1 VIALTFLTG
10 ADYPVISEPVTR
22 LLSSGDMAAP
32 VESPDHA
39 PPNPGER
46 LTIGHPEVSDGV
58 ACWRLAAATGVL
70 DVNSRY
76 AYLLWCRDFA
86 ATSVVARHD
95 GEVLG
100 FVTGFRRPEEPS
112 TLVVWQVGVDAAV
125 RGQGV
130 AAAMLDALFD
140 RVPGVDHLEATVTPD
155 NTGSVALFSR
165 FAERR
170 DAPVGHSELFG
181 AELLG
186 DGHEPE
192 ILFRIG
198 PVGR

>member
-1 VIALTFLTG
+1 VVARPASRIVVSG
-10 ADYPVISEPVTR
+10 
-22 LLSSGDMAAP
+22 LLSSLDMAALAG
-32 VESPDHA
+32 SPNRVR
-39 PPNPGER
+39 PNIEEQ
-46 LTIGHPEVSDGV
+46 LTIGRPEVSDGV

-86 ATSVVARHD
+86 ATSVVARRAGD
-95 GEVLG
+95 LLG
-100 FVTGFRRPEEPS
+100 FVTGFRRPDEPS
-112 TLVVWQVGVDAAV
+112 TLVVWQVAVDAAA
-125 RGQGV
+125 RGRGV
-130 AAAMLDALFD
+130 AAAMLDTLFD
-140 RVPGVDHLEATVTPD
+140 QVPGVDHLEATVTPD
-155 NTGSVALFSR
+155 NTGSITLFSR

-170 DAPVGHSELFG
+170 GAPVRRSELFG

-198 PVGR
+198 PVRR

>member
-1 VIALTFLTG
+1 
-10 ADYPVISEPVTR
+10 
-22 LLSSGDMAAP
+22 MAAP
-32 VESPDHA
+32 VESPVRAH
-39 PPNPGER
+39 PNIGEE
-46 LTIGHPEVSDGV
+46 LTIGHPEVSEGV
-58 ACWRLAAATGVL
+58 ACWRIAEATGVL

-86 ATSVVARHD
+86 ATSVVARHRGD
-95 GEVLG
+95 VIG

-112 TLVVWQVGVDAAV
+112 TLVVWQVGVDAAA
-125 RGQGV
+125 RGRGV

-155 NTGSVALFSR
+155 NTASIALFNR

-170 DAPVGHSELFG
+170 GAPAHHGELFG

-186 DGHEPE
+186 DGHAPE

-198 PVGR
+198 PVGH

>member
-1 VIALTFLTG
+1 
-10 ADYPVISEPVTR
+10 
-22 LLSSGDMAAP
+22 MAAP

-39 PPNPGER
+39 RPNIGEQ
-46 LTIGHPEVSDGV
+46 LTIGHPEISDGV
-58 ACWRLAAATGVL
+58 ACWRLAEATGVL

-86 ATSVVARHD
+86 ATSVVARRD
-95 GEVLG
+95 EEVVG

-125 RGQGV
+125 RGRGV

-155 NTGSVALFSR
+155 NTASVALFSR
-165 FAERR
+165 FAQRR
-170 DAPVGHSELFG
+170 GAPVRHRELFG

-186 DGHEPE
+186 DDHAPE

-198 PVGR
+198 PVRN

>member
-1 VIALTFLTG
+1 
-10 ADYPVISEPVTR
+10 
-22 LLSSGDMAAP
+22 MAAP
-32 VESPDHA
+32 VGSPDRTR
-39 PPNPGER
+39 PNIGEQ

-58 ACWRLAAATGVL
+58 ACWRLAEATGVL
-70 DVNSRY
+70 DLNSRY

-95 GEVLG
+95 SHVVG

-125 RGQGV
+125 RGRGV
-130 AAAMLDALFD
+130 AAAMLDELFD

-155 NTGSVALFSR
+155 NTGSIALFTR

-170 DAPVGHSELFG
+170 AAPVRHSELFG

-186 DGHEPE
+186 DGHAPE

-198 PVGR
+198 PVHR

>member
-1 VIALTFLTG
+1 VDQPLASG
-10 ADYPVISEPVTR
+10 AVSG
-22 LLSSGDMAAP
+22 LLSSVDMTAL
-32 VESPDHA
+32 VGSPDGA
-39 PPNPGER
+39 RSNIGEQ
-46 LTIGHPEVSDGV
+46 LTIGRPEISDGA

-86 ATSVVARHD
+86 ATSVVARCD
-95 GEVLG
+95 GELLG

-112 TLVVWQVGVDAAV
+112 TLVVWQVAVDAPA
-125 RGQGV
+125 RGRGV
-130 AAAMLDALFD
+130 AAEMLDTLFD
-140 RVPGVDHLEATVTPD
+140 RVPGVDHLESTITPD
-155 NTGSVALFSR
+155 NTGSITLFSR

-170 DAPVGHSELFG
+170 GAPVRRSELFG

-198 PVGR
+198 PVER

>member
-1 VIALTFLTG
+1 M
-10 ADYPVISEPVTR
+10 ISMAVSG
-22 LLSSGDMAAP
+22 LLSSGDMTALAG
-32 VESPDHA
+32 SPDRA
-39 PPNPGER
+39 RPNIGEQ
-46 LTIGHPEVSDGV
+46 LTIGRPGVSDGV

-86 ATSVVARHD
+86 ATSVVARHQGD
-95 GEVLG
+95 VVG

-112 TLVVWQVGVDAAV
+112 TLVVWQVGVDAVA

-140 RVPGVDHLEATVTPD
+140 QVSEVDHLEATVTPD
-155 NTGSVALFSR
+155 NNASVALFSR

-170 DAPVGHSELFG
+170 GAAVRRSELFG
-181 AELLG
+181 VELLG

-198 PVGR
+198 PVER

>member
-1 VIALTFLTG
+1 
-10 ADYPVISEPVTR
+10 
-22 LLSSGDMAAP
+22 MAAP
-32 VESPDHA
+32 VESPA
-39 PPNPGER
+39 RARPNIGEE
-46 LTIGHPEVSDGV
+46 LTIGHPDVSDG
-58 ACWRLAAATGVL
+58 AECWRIAEATGVL

-86 ATSVVARHD
+86 ATSVVARRRGD
-95 GEVLG
+95 VIG

-112 TLVVWQVGVDAAV
+112 TLVVWQVGVDAAA
-125 RGQGV
+125 RGRGV

-140 RVPGVDHLEATVTPD
+140 GVRGVDHLEATVTPD
-155 NTGSVALFSR
+155 NTGSIALFTR

-170 DAPVGHSELFG
+170 GAPVRHGELFG

-186 DGHEPE
+186 PGHAPE

-198 PVGR
+198 PVHH

>member
-1 VIALTFLTG
+1 
-10 ADYPVISEPVTR
+10 
-22 LLSSGDMAAP
+22 MAAP
-32 VESPDHA
+32 VGSPNRTR
-39 PPNPGER
+39 PNIGEQ
-46 LTIGHPEVSDGV
+46 LTIGPPEVADGV
-58 ACWRLAAATGVL
+58 ACWRLAKATGVL
-70 DVNSRY
+70 DLNSRY

-86 ATSVVARHD
+86 TTSVVARHD
-95 GEVLG
+95 GRVVG

-125 RGQGV
+125 RGRGV
-130 AAAMLDALFD
+130 AAAMLDELFD

-155 NTGSVALFSR
+155 NTGSIALFSR

-170 DAPVGHSELFG
+170 AARVRHSELFG

-186 DGHEPE
+186 DGHAPE

-198 PVGR
+198 PVHR

>member
-1 VIALTFLTG
+1 MTALAG
-10 ADYPVISEPVTR
+10 
-22 LLSSGDMAAP
+22 
-32 VESPDHA
+32 SPDRA
-39 PPNPGER
+39 RPKPGDQ
-46 LTIGHPEVSDGV
+46 LTIGRPEVSDGV
-58 ACWRLAAATGVL
+58 ACWRLAEATGVL

-76 AYLLWCRDFA
+76 SYLLWCRDFA
-86 ATSVVARHD
+86 ATSVVARRD
-95 GEVLG
+95 GEVQG
-100 FVTGFRRPEEPS
+100 FVTGYRRPEEPS
-112 TLVVWQVGVDAAV
+112 TLVVWQVGVDAAA

-155 NTGSVALFSR
+155 NTGSIALFSR

-170 DAPVGHSELFG
+170 GAPVSRTELFA

-198 PVGR
+198 PVNR

>member
-1 VIALTFLTG
+1 MAFTFFIDVAQAKIG
-10 ADYPVISEPVTR
+10 DPVSR
-22 LLSSGDMAAP
+22 LLGSRGMAAP
-32 VESPDHA
+32 AGSPVRTR
-39 PPNPGER
+39 PNIGEQ
-46 LTIGHPEVSDGV
+46 LTIGHPEVADGV
-58 ACWRLAAATGVL
+58 ACWRLAEATGVL
-70 DVNSRY
+70 DLNSRY

-95 GEVLG
+95 GNVVG

-112 TLVVWQVGVDAAV
+112 TLVVWQVGVDAEV
-125 RGQGV
+125 RGRGV
-130 AAAMLDALFD
+130 AAAMLDVLFD

-155 NTGSVALFSR
+155 NAGSIALFSR

-170 DAPVGHSELFG
+170 AVPVRHSELFG

-186 DGHEPE
+186 DGHAPE

-198 PVGR
+198 PVHR

>member
-1 VIALTFLTG
+1 
-10 ADYPVISEPVTR
+10 
-22 LLSSGDMAAP
+22 MAAP
-32 VESPDHA
+32 VGSPA
-39 PPNPGER
+39 RARPNIGDR

-58 ACWRLAAATGVL
+58 ACWQLAKATRVL

-86 ATSVVARHD
+86 ATSVVARRD
-95 GEVLG
+95 AEVVG
-100 FVTGFRRPEEPS
+100 FITGFRRPDEPS
-112 TLVVWQVGVDAAV
+112 TLVVWQVGVDAAL

-155 NTGSVALFSR
+155 NAGSIALFSR

-170 DAPVGHSELFG
+170 GAPVRHDELFG
-181 AELLG
+181 EELLG
-186 DGHEPE
+186 DGHLPE

-198 PVGR
+198 PVRN

>member
-1 VIALTFLTG
+1 MIALTIT
-10 ADYPVISEPVTR
+10 AVSEPARGGTAVSG
-22 LLSSGDMAAP
+22 LLSSRGMAAP
-32 VESPDHA
+32 VASPDRVR
-39 PPNPGER
+39 PNVGER
-46 LTIGHPEVSDGV
+46 LAIGSPEISDGV

-95 GEVLG
+95 GAVIG

-112 TLVVWQVGVDAAV
+112 TLVVWQVAVDAAA
-125 RGQGV
+125 RGRGV
-130 AAAMLDALFD
+130 AAAMLDALHE
-140 RVPGVDHLEATVTPD
+140 RVPDIDHLETTITPG
-155 NTGSVALFSR
+155 NAGSIALFSR

-170 DAPVGHSELFG
+170 GAPVQRTELFG
-181 AELLG
+181 ADLLG
-186 DGHEPE
+186 AGHEPE

-198 PVGR
+198 PLPG